1 MIHDQILPMFL
12 WAEDSRTN
20 VYVHNRCPHKIVKN
34 MTPKEAFTGVKL
46 EMGHLR
52 IFGYPIY
59 IHVPK
64 KNLQAKREFS
74 WDTMNLQR
82 PT

>member
-1 MIHDQILPMFL
+1 MEEASKTI
-12 WAEDSRTN
+12 
-20 VYVHNRCPHKIVKN
+20 VYVQNKFPHKVVRN
-34 MTPKEAFTGVKL
+34 MNPKEAFIGGKPEVD
-46 EMGHLR
+46 HLQ

-64 KNLQAKREFS
+64 KNLQVKRELP